1 MDKIFEKNSSFHLKE
16 RTTAKISFLLFSS
29 FLLLSTKFL
38 FWEEDWALG
47 YNYMMF
53 RDFADLS

>member
-47 YNYMMF
+47 YNYVMF
-53 RDFADLS
+53 